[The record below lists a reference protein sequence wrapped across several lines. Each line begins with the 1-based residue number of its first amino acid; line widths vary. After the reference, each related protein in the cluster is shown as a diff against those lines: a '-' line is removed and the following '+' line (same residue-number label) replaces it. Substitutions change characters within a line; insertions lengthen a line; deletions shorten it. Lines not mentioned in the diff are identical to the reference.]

1 MVTIAGAS
9 VITTRMTAAVEHAGA
24 DIDLID
30 TFGIGARESAPD
42 AEAAYTTFD
51 GEPLGLSI
59 YQPSGASTQNRA
71 PVLVFVHGGGWVAG
85 DRAAHSADLRWFAEQ
100 GWLTISVDYTLSTAE
115 RHLWDVTQSQI
126 GCALAW
132 VAANAQRYGGDPRRL
147 SLSGD
152 SAGGNLAINTAYLAA
167 AGRLPSSCGGRVPA
181 VGAVSAL
188 YPVVD
193 PAGFYNNDDPAFGGT
208 ARDMAGAYTGGS
220 PQQFPQRYAAISSAT
235 YISAAAPPTLIIARR
250 GRSSGADGG
259 HVPLRRTGAG
269 SGRRRRARVGA
280 LRRPR
285 LRRPGRQH
293 RPAGLPPVDGTLA
306 PHPRS
311 GDHGVMADAEL
322 DELFA
327 AKPEDFTALRT
338 KLAAAAKRRG
348 DADAAKRIAAARKP
362 TTAAWVVN
370 RLAVGDKSVK
380 ERVDDLRE
388 RLRAAHAEMDGERI
402 RGLSTEQRRLV
413 DELAKAGFSEA
424 SLADPPAALRDDVIG
439 TLQAAVADPDVAARL
454 GRLAKAERWSG
465 FGDFGDTA
473 MVFTATRREKPAPKP
488 SKPEP
493 AKPVKEQPRDDKR
506 VKARADL
513 AAAERA
519 KAEADD
525 ALSELQ
531 SDLAT
536 ARLRQ
541 QDASRR
547 LAEAE
552 RGLTAAEDAYDAAKQ
567 ASRDAA
573 NLVKDAKAKLRAIA
587 K

>member
-1 MVTIAGAS
+1 
-9 VITTRMTAAVEHAGA
+9 
-24 DIDLID
+24 
-30 TFGIGARESAPD
+30 
-42 AEAAYTTFD
+42 
-51 GEPLGLSI
+51 
-59 YQPSGASTQNRA
+59 
-71 PVLVFVHGGGWVAG
+71 
-85 DRAAHSADLRWFAEQ
+85 
-100 GWLTISVDYTLSTAE
+100 
-115 RHLWDVTQSQI
+115 
-126 GCALAW
+126 
-132 VAANAQRYGGDPRRL
+132 
-147 SLSGD
+147 
-152 SAGGNLAINTAYLAA
+152 
-167 AGRLPSSCGGRVPA
+167 
-181 VGAVSAL
+181 
-188 YPVVD
+188 
-193 PAGFYNNDDPAFGGT
+193 
-208 ARDMAGAYTGGS
+208 
-220 PQQFPQRYAAISSAT
+220 
-235 YISAAAPPTLIIARR
+235 
-250 GRSSGADGG
+250 
-259 HVPLRRTGAG
+259 
-269 SGRRRRARVGA
+269 
-280 LRRPR
+280 
-285 LRRPGRQH
+285 
-293 RPAGLPPVDGTLA
+293 
-306 PHPRS
+306 
-311 GDHGVMADAEL
+311 MADAEL

-338 KLAAAAKRRG
+338 KLAAAAKGRG

-370 RLAVGDKSVK
+370 RLVVGDTSVK

-424 SLADPPAALRDDVIG
+424 SLADPPAALRDDVVG

-473 MVFTATRREKPAPKP
+473 MVFTTTRREKPTPAKRELA
-488 SKPEP
+488 KPEP

-506 VKARADL
+506 VTARADL

-536 ARLRQ
+536 ARLRK

-552 RGLTAAEDAYDAAKQ
+552 QGLTAAEDAYEAAKQ

-573 NLVKDAKAKLRAIA
+573 TLVKDAKAKLRAIA